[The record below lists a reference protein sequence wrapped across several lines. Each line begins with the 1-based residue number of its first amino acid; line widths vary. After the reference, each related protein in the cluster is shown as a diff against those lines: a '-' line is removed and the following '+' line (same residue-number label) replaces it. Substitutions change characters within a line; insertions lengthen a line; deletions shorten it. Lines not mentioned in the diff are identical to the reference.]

1 MADPT
6 ELTELQLMIL
16 GVLWESDGASVNE
29 VHAAIAAREPASR
42 KTIGT
47 LLQRLEQRGFVTHAV
62 EGRANLYRAAVPRR
76 DTIVTRVSSMLRA
89 IVGNA
94 NAPSSAA
101 FVDRS
106 EVRDGDV
113 EQLMVLLKRVEDDVR
128 GR

>member
-29 VHAAIAAREPASR
+29 VHAAVSTRESASR

-76 DTIVTRVSSMLRA
+76 DTIVSRVTSMLRA
-89 IVGNA
+89 IVRDTPVPA
-94 NAPSSAA
+94 SAA
-101 FVDRS
+101 FVDRA

-113 EQLMVLLKRVEDDVR
+113 QQLMVLLKRVEEDVR
-128 GR
+128 GS